1 MRDHEEQLLAERLAD
16 IRRVRRRDY
25 VTIAAALLLGLITRG
40 VVFWIFNR
48 RVARSVRHLTEN
60 VRRLRAGQPLPHS
73 PSAALDDS
81 DTSNARSLISK
92 TTRKLNEFLSS

>member
-73 PSAALDDS
+73 PSAALDDLGHLERAIADLENNS
-81 DTSNARSLISK
+81 QAQ
-92 TTRKLNEFLSS
+92 